1 MLKIIKVITSSTMLE
16 NALGIDFQ
24 NTFAKDLEG
33 LYKESTASIN
43 PSAEILLLNENL
55 ALELGI
61 GLDKL
66 YSKNAFDLF
75 SGNKKPFNSITL
87 AQAYS
92 GHQFGHFNP
101 NLGDGRA
108 LLLGEVLNIKGEL
121 RDIQLKGSGPTP
133 FSRRGD
139 GKSALG
145 PVLREYLVSE
155 SMYALGIPSTRALA
169 VIKTGKQV
177 ERDKSLPG
185 GLMTRVASSHIRI
198 GTFEYASLQN
208 DTKLLQKLADYSIS
222 RHFPDTAD
230 VENPYLALFAAICNQ
245 QASLIANWMSIGF
258 IHGVMN
264 TDNMSISGETIDYG
278 PCAFMNAYNPK
289 TVFSSIDAQG
299 RYAYQNQP
307 SILTWNLTRLAEA
320 LIPLVHD
327 KKDESIK
334 LLTEVLQLIK
344 PVYTNYW
351 LVLMRS
357 KVGLSKEDPKDYE
370 LIINLLNLM
379 EKNKVDFTLCF
390 RFLAKSLNGN
400 NKPIRNIFKG
410 SKEFDSWL
418 MIWQER
424 ISQEGIPDEK
434 ISNSMD
440 ALNPIYIPRN
450 HNVEIALQAAIEEN
464 NMEPFKKLFSIMQNP
479 YKEISGMEEYANP
492 IKGSDSSYKTFCGT

>member
-1 MLKIIKVITSSTMLE
+1 MLE
-16 NALGIDFQ
+16 NGLGIDFQ

-33 LYKESTASIN
+33 LYKESSATSY
-43 PSAEILLLNENL
+43 PSAEVLLLNDNL

-61 GLDKL
+61 DLKNL
-66 YSKNAFDLF
+66 YSINAFDIF
-75 SGNKKPFNSITL
+75 SGNKRPVNSITL

-92 GHQFGHFNP
+92 GHQFGRFNP

-108 LLLGEVLNIKGEL
+108 LLLGEVLNKNGEL

-145 PVLREYLVSE
+145 PVLREYLLSE
-155 SMYALGIPSTRALA
+155 SMHALGIPTTRALA
-169 VIKTGKQV
+169 VIKTGEQV
-177 ERDKSLPG
+177 ERGSSLPG

-198 GTFEYASLQN
+198 GTFEFASLQN
-208 DTKLLQKLADYSIS
+208 DTKLIKKLADYSIS
-222 RHFPDTAD
+222 RHFPETAN
-230 VENPYLALFAAICNQ
+230 VENPYLALFAAVCNQ
-245 QASLIANWMSIGF
+245 QASLVAKWMSIGF

-278 PCAFMNAYNPK
+278 PCAFMNTYNPQ
-289 TVFSSIDAQG
+289 TVFSSIDTKG

-307 SILTWNLTRLAEA
+307 SILTWNLTRLAES
-320 LIPLVHD
+320 LIELVHH
-327 KKDESIK
+327 KKDESIR

-357 KVGLSKEDPKDYE
+357 KIGLSKEDPTDYE

-390 RFLAKSLNGN
+390 RLLAKSLIGDS
-400 NKPIRNIFKG
+400 KPIRNIFKG
-410 SKEFDSWL
+410 CSEFNSWL
-418 MIWQER
+418 MLWQER
-424 ISQEGIPDEK
+424 ISQEGIPDEE
-434 ISNSMD
+434 ISESMNNI
-440 ALNPIYIPRN
+440 NPLYVPRN
-450 HNVEIALQAAIEEN
+450 HNVEAALQAATEQN
-464 NMEPFKKLFSIMQNP
+464 NMEPFKKLFSILQNP
-479 YKEISGMEEYANP
+479 HKENDDLREYSTPLSGD
-492 IKGSDSSYKTFCGT
+492 DSSYKTFCGT